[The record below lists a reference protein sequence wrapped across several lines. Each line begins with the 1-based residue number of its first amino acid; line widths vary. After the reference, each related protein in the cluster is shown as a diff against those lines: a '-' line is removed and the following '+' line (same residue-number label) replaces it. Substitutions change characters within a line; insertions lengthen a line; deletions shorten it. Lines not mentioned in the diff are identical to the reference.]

1 MEKPKKKGAH
11 YSAEEDAIIRELWA
25 RTRAAD
31 IGKMIGRTD
40 RSVIGRAF
48 TLGLRKDPEFMREC
62 SKAGQFKQGH
72 TPMNKGRKWDEY
84 MSAEAQERALQTAFK
99 SGHTPKNH
107 VEVGTEVK
115 TTDGYWKVKIAEP
128 NVWDFK
134 HFMVWREHHGE
145 IPKGS
150 VVYFVDGDKDNVTI
164 DNLALTDRA
173 GHGYRTMQNRPLE
186 LKQLYQ
192 LKGAL
197 KRQLNKLGKN
207 EDFA

>member
-1 MEKPKKKGAH
+1 MKSKYNKH
-11 YSAEEDAIIRELWA
+11 YTAEEDELLRKLYPTTRAREL
-25 RTRAAD
+25 AD
-31 IGKMIGRTD
+31 MLGRHE
-40 RSVIGRAF
+40 RSIVTRAF
-48 TLGLRKDPEFMREC
+48 TLGLHKDPEFMREC

-99 SGHTPKNH
+99 SGHIPKNH